1 MAIFA
6 YRLSRERRDISQI
19 EMLGKFAGAVG
30 NYNAH
35 VAAYPEIK
43 WPQIAEELVMSLGL
57 KFNPYVPQVCY
68 IEKVLV
74 IHQIRSQVRLHIVQ
88 GNLGVANGD
97 LSHLSTKL
105 PISRWQV
112 YFLLSLYLYHLP
124 QFCFIIFASPY
135 SFGITCTWIK
145 QI

>member
-57 KFNPYVPQVCY
+57 RFNPYVPQVCY
-68 IEKVLV
+68 IERVLV
-74 IHQIRSQVRLHIVQ
+74 IHKRSSHVRLHMV
-88 GNLGVANGD
+88 LCA
-97 LSHLSTKL
+97 L
-105 PISRWQV
+105 
-112 YFLLSLYLYHLP
+112 LLSSKILADVL
-124 QFCFIIFASPY
+124 FIH
-135 SFGITCTWIK
+135 
-145 QI
+145 